1 MPAGADL
8 ADLCTAVELLPG
20 MAVTSRAAAV
30 CAGLSASELYVVKT
44 GEFEV
49 LQRRKVRAGAG
60 MA

>member
-1 MPAGADL
+1 
-8 ADLCTAVELLPG
+8 